1 MWGKRKEKVKNIQ
14 SLSSI
19 YRILFLTKI
28 KQNEGEGFPWWS
40 SGKEFT
46 CQCRKYRFDPR
57 SRRSRMQPSC
67 VPQFLSCAP
76 EPRSCNY

>member
-1 MWGKRKEKVKNIQ
+1 VGKEERKSEEYTE

-57 SRRSRMQPSC
+57 SRKIPHATKLC
-67 VPQFLSCAP
+67 ATVPELCS
-76 EPRSCNY
+76 